1 VGPAGAETTTSPST
15 ITIISTGTRTLAVTV
30 RRSSQIVVARATAV
44 VLATGEASVIV
55 VASVTVGV
63 GPQLFRLVTAVT
75 GATIRSIAAGLLI
88 VIGPPPTDL
97 VAALAV
103 TPWQTDRQVPGNNL
117 AGKAAISRAIAEAQA
132 RVV

>member
-1 VGPAGAETTTSPST
+1 
-15 ITIISTGTRTLAVTV
+15 
-30 RRSSQIVVARATAV
+30 VVARVTAV
-44 VLATGEASVIV
+44 VLAIGE
-55 VASVTVGV
+55 ASVTVGV